1 MVRSLCIMYIG
12 HVEAVSRVG
21 QWYGLSSEKYAITDR
36 PERVSDVWQLT

>member
-1 MVRSLCIMYIG
+1 MVRPLCIMCIR
-12 HVEAVSRVG
+12 HVELVSRVD